1 MKKYR
6 VFASQMVHH
15 YRDIEAETIE
25 EAEAL
30 AFEDSNGPDWHDFD
44 YGDWEIKFTREV
56 INENL

>member
-1 MKKYR
+1 MKLYR

-30 AFEDSNGPDWHDFD
+30 AFEDSSGNDWHNFD
-44 YGDWEIKFTREV
+44 YGEFEIDFTREV
-56 INENL
+56 INEEN